1 MATRLAWRDHLGTIG
16 ARSGLFRNNY
26 KLIPGLYCT
35 GTPGPDSPVLATANY
50 KLSFDA
56 LRKELTGFDAWI
68 LVLDTRGI
76 NVWCA
81 AGKGTFSTAELAYQ
95 IQQARLAER
104 VGHREILLPQLGA
117 VGVSAL
123 ELKKTT
129 RFKGIF
135 GPVQASDLPRFL
147 NSGKIADEA
156 MRTITFS
163 LAERAVLV
171 PVEVCLLWKPI
182 LIALL
187 SIFLLSGIGGPE
199 IFSLAT
205 AWQRGVTAA
214 ATSLL
219 AALAGAVA
227 TPLLL
232 PWLFGRQFWLKGLQT
247 GLIAGLIALI
257 LFSTQ
262 TGLLS
267 GLGLF
272 FWSISISS
280 YLAMNFTGSTPFTS
294 LSGVGRE
301 MRRGLPFQAGT
312 AVLAL
317 VCWVAGAF
325 F

>member
-1 MATRLAWRDHLGTIG
+1 MATSLTWRDHLGTIG
-16 ARSGLFRNNY
+16 ARSGLCRNNY

-56 LRKELTGFDAWI
+56 LRKELTGIDAWI

-81 AGKGTFSTAELAYQ
+81 AGKGTFSTTELAYQ

-104 VGHREILLPQLGA
+104 VSHREILLPQLGA

-123 ELKKTT
+123 ELKKISG
-129 RFKGIF
+129 FKGIF

-156 MRTITFS
+156 MRTITFN

-171 PVEVCLLWKPI
+171 PVEICLLWKPI

-187 SIFLLSGIGGPE
+187 SIFLLSGIGPE
-199 IFSLAT
+199 IFSLAA

-214 ATSLL
+214 ATTLL
-219 AALAGAVA
+219 AVLAGAVA

-232 PWLFGRQFWLKGLQT
+232 PWLFGRQFWLKGMQTGILT
-247 GLIAGLIALI
+247 GLIALV
-257 LFSTQ
+257 LFSGQ
-262 TGLLS
+262 TGFLS
-267 GLGLF
+267 SLGLF

-294 LSGVGRE
+294 LSGVSRE
-301 MRRGLPFQAGT
+301 MRRGLPLQVGVAI
-312 AVLAL
+312 LAL
-317 VCWVAGAF
+317 ACWVAGAF